1 MVSGIKAVIGVSGKA
16 CVSER
21 ILYVAQTGSKS
32 TFASPMVSGDSPYWK
47 EVKKILKPTF
57 DEKKDSFF
65 LQRNDIGTVSSI
77 ESIEKNY
84 LPAIEVGDWRN
95 S

>member
-21 ILYVAQTGSKS
+21 ILHVAQTGSKS
-32 TFASPMVSGDSPYWK
+32 TFATPYWK
-47 EVKKILKPTF
+47 VVKKILKPTY

-65 LQRNDIGTVSSI
+65 LQRNDIGTVFST
-77 ESIEKNY
+77 ENY